1 MKIAA
6 IETVLLNI
14 PYSSGGPSGT
24 EAWGGTAWRTADTL
38 LVKVDTD
45 AGITGWG
52 EAFGYNVIPATRVA
66 IDQILAPM
74 CLGRDPLKIE
84 ELMLELQQKLHIF
97 GRSGPIIFGLSGL
110 DIALW
115 DIAGKAAGQP
125 VHKMLGGAK
134 SPRLTCYAS
143 MVRYSDPKVVAANVA
158 RALGQGFRHIKLH
171 EIEIAATRAA
181 REAAGPGV
189 DIMLDVNCPWSV
201 HEALEMAEK
210 LRPFGLRWLE
220 EPVWPPED
228 YAALAQV
235 RASGGIAVAAGENA
249 TTLMQF
255 QHLLEARAVDYLQP
269 SPAKMG
275 GISELRKVFAL
286 AARHNVAVAP
296 HTFYDGPAFLGGLHV
311 STAMGGNS
319 LVEWRFF
326 DLESRLY
333 GEAAIPEGGSIA
345 VPQGPGLGFDPD
357 PDVIRRYR
365 AK

>member
-1 MKIAA
+1 
-6 IETVLLNI
+6 
-14 PYSSGGPSGT
+14 
-24 EAWGGTAWRTADTL
+24 
-38 LVKVDTD
+38 
-45 AGITGWG
+45 
-52 EAFGYNVIPATRVA
+52 
-66 IDQILAPM
+66 
-74 CLGRDPLKIE
+74 
-84 ELMLELQQKLHIF
+84 MLELQQKLHIF

-143 MVRYSDPKVVAANVA
+143 LVRYSDPKVVAANVA

-210 LRPFGLRWLE
+210 LRPSTCAGWKSRCGRRKTTPRWRRCA
-220 EPVWPPED
+220 PA
-228 YAALAQV
+228 AALPWP
-235 RASGGIAVAAGENA
+235 RAKSHHTHAVPASAGS
-249 TTLMQF
+249 
-255 QHLLEARAVDYLQP
+255 ARGRLPQTE
-269 SPAKMG
+269 PAKMG

-296 HTFYDGPAFLGGLHV
+296 HSFYDGPAFLGGLHV

-345 VPQGPGLGFDPD
+345 VPQGPGRGFDPD

-365 AK
+365 AN

>member
-1 MKIAA
+1 MKISA
-6 IETVLLNI
+6 IETIVLNI

-24 EAWGGTAWRTADTL
+24 EAWGGTAWRTADIL
-38 LVKVDTD
+38 LVKVGTDT
-45 AGITGWG
+45 GITGWG

-74 CLGRDPLKIE
+74 CIGRDPLKIE
-84 ELMLELQQKLHIF
+84 ALMLELQQKLHIF

-125 VHKMLGGAK
+125 VHRMLGGAK
-134 SPRLTCYAS
+134 SPQLTCYAS
-143 MVRYSDPKVVAANVA
+143 LVRYTEPKVVAANVA
-158 RALGQGFRHIKLH
+158 RALAQGFRHIKLH

-181 REAAGPGV
+181 RETAGSGV

-201 HEALEMAEK
+201 QEALEMADK
-210 LRPFGLRWLE
+210 LRPFDLRWLE

-228 YAALAQV
+228 YRALAQV
-235 RASGGIAVAAGENA
+235 RAKGGIAVAAGENA
-249 TTLMQF
+249 TTLTQF
-255 QHLLEARAVDYLQP
+255 EQLLEASSVDYLQP

-275 GISELRKVFAL
+275 GVSELCKVFAL
-286 AARHNVAVAP
+286 AALHNVAVAP
-296 HTFYDGPAFLGGLHV
+296 HSFYDGPAFLGGLHV
-311 STAMGGNS
+311 NAAMGRNS

-333 GEAAIPEGGSIA
+333 GDAAVPKGGSIA
-345 VPQGPGLGFDPD
+345 VPQNPGLGFDPD
-357 PDVIRRYR
+357 AEVIRRYR
-365 AK
+365 AN